1 MKKKNQ
7 FHGFFPHF
15 FWIIVKEIFF
25 VKLICF
31 VSFYLG
37 NEPSRNFKHLIS
49 VRNTSVQSN
58 SEVKRVRLNQDR
70 LWKQCQIS
78 FGLFNLFNLLSLI
91 VYIGKLYSLK
101 NCPWISYRFHGKIIF
116 YLFIFLSFP
125 ALVET
130 HLFSEHHKVNL
141 VILHATNRLILYLV
155 PITLLI
161 INAGNIWYRFHVIFI
176 NLCIQNFVRLQNEL
190 SNWFSK
196 KKIQSCNFTKKKF
209 REI

>member
-1 MKKKNQ
+1 M
-7 FHGFFPHF
+7 
-15 FWIIVKEIFF
+15 
-25 VKLICF
+25 
-31 VSFYLG
+31 
-37 NEPSRNFKHLIS
+37 
-49 VRNTSVQSN
+49 QSN

-91 VYIGKLYSLK
+91 VYIGKFYSLK
-101 NCPWISYRFHGKIIF
+101 IF
-116 YLFIFLSFP
+116 RELHADFMEKLFYFLFVCLSFP

-161 INAGNIWYRFHVIFI
+161 INAGNI
-176 NLCIQNFVRLQNEL
+176 
-190 SNWFSK
+190 
-196 KKIQSCNFTKKKF
+196 
-209 REI
+209 